1 MSKVNTHL
9 KSKQMD
15 ALILSDQDLQA
26 LASLHAAPAAIK
38 RGKPVRV
45 KLSNGDHV
53 LVTFDERVDASSSKE
68 RASVIPGKVREV
80 SAKMSRFGVTKRH
93 RDEMDD
99 LEALQQ
105 SMTYAFG
112 EDETPKPA
120 S

>member
-1 MSKVNTHL
+1 MSEVNTNL

-15 ALILSDQDLQA
+15 SLILSDQDLQA
-26 LASLHAAPAAIK
+26 LASLHAAPSAIK

-53 LVTFDERVDASSSKE
+53 LVTFDEGINAAASRGKTSI
-68 RASVIPGKVREV
+68 IPGKVREV
-80 SAKMSRFGVTKRH
+80 SAKPNRFGVTKRH

-99 LEALQQ
+99 LEALRQ
-105 SMTYAFG
+105 SMKYVFG
-112 EDETPKPA
+112 DNGTPKPA